1 MPESITGDAL
11 WRVKVYRLAL
21 YAANIG
27 WNDIS
32 VLAKDRR
39 AVSLSDQLC
48 RSLGSISANIAE
60 GYSRSG
66 DRDRARFY
74 EFALGSARECRD
86 WYFKARFNL
95 NESVITQRLE
105 LMAETIRLL
114 LVKVSNQRKP
124 KIRKEKLEKSVESYN
139 LMYQKSNHP

>member
-1 MPESITGDAL
+1 MKALKFEEWERTVPESITGDAL

-48 RSLGSISANIAE
+48 RSVGSISAHIAE

-74 EFALGSARECRD
+74 EYALGSARECRD
-86 WYFKARFNL
+86 WYFKG
-95 NESVITQRLE
+95 T
-105 LMAETIRLL
+105 
-114 LVKVSNQRKP
+114 VSF
-124 KIRKEKLEKSVESYN
+124 
-139 LMYQKSNHP
+139 